1 MNKNKKN
8 WVYYPKKPEIQ
19 DIICRTFNLS
29 LITSQ
34 ILINRGINTKEE
46 ANIFFNSNL
55 SMLHNPFLMKG
66 MENAVNRIEKAI
78 VNREKIIIYGDFDVD
93 GITATAVVLL
103 FFKAIGADVTYY
115 IPHRIKEG
123 YSLNLKTLENLL
135 KKNPQLFIT
144 VDCGI
149 SNVKEVDKLKEL
161 GIDVIITDHHE
172 IHNRLPN
179 ADAILNPLQKDC
191 SFPFKHL
198 SGVGISFN
206 LIMALRNRLRKK
218 GFFKKKP
225 PPNLK
230 DYLDLVTLGT
240 LGDIVPLLDENRIFV
255 KHGLSILTKS
265 NRPGIIALKE
275 IAGLTKEEEVTPNTS
290 LFRLIPRLNA
300 TGRLD
305 SASLSLEL
313 LITNNYRHALKL
325 ARKLDQDNTKRQK
338 LEEKVVKDVRKKLEE
353 DSYLLNQKILVLASS
368 RWHPGVIGIAASRL
382 SEEYCR
388 PTILIALDEEQE
400 IGRGS
405 ARSLEGIHIY
415 EILKCCEDLLL
426 YFGGHKYAAGFSIY
440 GHKINEFK
448 EKIKKTAEE
457 KIGMSEL
464 EKILYID
471 GEIDLNEIKPELVEE
486 FERLAPFGPSNPEPT
501 LCSKGIEVIQ
511 SRIVG
516 KNHLKLFL
524 KDSYRKLDAIGFNMA
539 ELFPSDLQRIKAAF
553 IPQFNNWQGERNI
566 QLKLRDIKIL
576 NV

>member
-19 DIICRTFNLS
+19 DIISRTFNLS

-78 VNREKIIIYGDFDVD
+78 VNKEKIIVYGDFDVD

-218 GFFKKKP
+218 GFFKKKS

-230 DYLDLVTLGT
+230 NYLDLVTLGT

-275 IAGLTKEEEVTPNTS
+275 VAGLTKEEEVTPYTS

-313 LITNNYRHALKL
+313 LITNNYSHALKL

-338 LEEKVVKDVRKKLEE
+338 LDEKVVKDVRKKLEE

-368 RWHPGVIGIAASRL
+368 RWHQGVIGIAASKL

-457 KIGMSEL
+457 KIVMSEL

-471 GEIDLNEIKPELVEE
+471 GEVDLNEIKPELVEE

-511 SRIVG
+511 SRVVG

-524 KDSYRKLDAIGFNMA
+524 KVSYRKLDAIGFNMA
-539 ELFPSDLQRIKAAF
+539 EFFPSDLQKIKAAF